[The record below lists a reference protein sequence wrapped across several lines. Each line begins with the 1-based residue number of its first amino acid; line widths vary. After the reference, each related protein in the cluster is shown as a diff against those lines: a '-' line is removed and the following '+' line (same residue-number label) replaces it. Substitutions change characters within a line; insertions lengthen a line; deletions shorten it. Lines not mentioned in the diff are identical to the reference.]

1 MALLLLFQT
10 PTPQKRHGDK
20 RVNSGRKFKKRRSL
34 SIKGICGNTQ
44 IAKLRLH
51 REMYEEKM
59 KKVKPTTG
67 RLRSVHECRLF
78 IHAFYKIMSE
88 SLTITE
94 VEAAKRVSVLNG
106 VSYKYVL
113 DKKRLWEEGTL
124 AQSIN
129 NKRKRGTLTSH

>member
-1 MALLLLFQT
+1 
-10 PTPQKRHGDK
+10 
-20 RVNSGRKFKKRRSL
+20 
-34 SIKGICGNTQ
+34 
-44 IAKLRLH
+44 
-51 REMYEEKM
+51 M

-94 VEAAKRVSVLNG
+94 VEAAKRVSELNG

-124 AQSIN
+124 AQSGCCS
-129 NKRKRGTLTSH
+129 RVRAADAQQVESRSQSVG

>member
-1 MALLLLFQT
+1 MLLLFQT
-10 PTPQKRHGDK
+10 PTPQKRHGGK
-20 RVNSGRKFKKRRSL
+20 RVNSGRKSKTRR
-34 SIKGICGNTQ
+34 IKSSNTLKARTEG
-44 IAKLRLH
+44 AKLRLH
-51 REMYEEKM
+51 REIYEEKM

-94 VEAAKRVSVLNG
+94 VEAAKRVSELNG

-129 NKRKRGTLTSH
+129 NKRKRGTLTSN